1 MTNATTQPT
10 KMTTET
16 PELDLVDQMRRLSV
30 GSDRSAFS
38 FISEAPT
45 VRSLDTD
52 GSVDGGINVV
62 SATPATHE
70 AGMNTLVIRERAADP
85 VIANSEDEATAAQN
99 ISSTDSPTSTV
110 SPFWY
115 QFAGFVPNASATFRS
130 EFKRLGDNQAWSTE
144 TKRERKPE
152 ALTAEIAFHYGTSM
166 TKLDRWQE
174 LCEDVGLEDIPTSI
188 TQCKKASTRI
198 PGAGIR
204 LTTSGSQ
211 TSAGKPLQPNRLLS

>member
-1 MTNATTQPT
+1 MINATTQPT
-10 KMTTET
+10 NTTTEA

-52 GSVDGGINVV
+52 GSLDGGISVASV
-62 SATPATHE
+62 TVGALE
-70 AGMNTLVIRERAADP
+70 AGTTTLVIRERAANP
-85 VIANSEDEATAAQN
+85 VIASSENEATAARN
-99 ISSTDSPTSTV
+99 ILSTDPPIPTV

-115 QFAGFVPNASATFRS
+115 QFPGFIPNASTTFRN

-144 TKRERKPE
+144 TKRQRKPE
-152 ALTAEIAFHYGTSM
+152 ALTAEIAFHYGTNM

-174 LCEDVGLEDIPTSI
+174 LCEDVGLEDIPTTI
-188 TQCKKASTRI
+188 TQCRKAGTCRS
-198 PGAGIR
+198 GAEIAADDSR
-204 LTTSGSQ
+204 LSNQ
-211 TSAGKPLQPNRLLS
+211 YW